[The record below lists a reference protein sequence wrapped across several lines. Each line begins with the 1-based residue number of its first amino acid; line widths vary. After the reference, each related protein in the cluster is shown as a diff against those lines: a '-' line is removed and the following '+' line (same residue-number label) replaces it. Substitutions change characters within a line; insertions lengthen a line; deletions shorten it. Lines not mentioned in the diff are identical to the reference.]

1 MNRLL
6 KEMMDLYCK
15 GAIKPISPV
24 TVFSFEE
31 ILDAFVFLRG
41 GNHLG
46 KVVISNRT
54 TEKVMVPV
62 SIAPLIQHA
71 ALTDPGP
78 SRSQRGSHKR

>member
-1 MNRLL
+1 MTRLL

-24 TVFSFEE
+24 TVFPFEK
-31 ILDAFVFLRG
+31 IVDAFVFLRG

-62 SIAPLIQHA
+62 SLALLIRHA
-71 ALTDPGP
+71 ALTNPGP

>member
-24 TVFSFEE
+24 TVFPFED
-31 ILDAFVFLRG
+31 IVDAFVFLRG

-46 KVVISNRT
+46 KIVISNRT

-62 SIAPLIQHA
+62 SLDPLLRHA
-71 ALTDPGP
+71 VLTNPGP